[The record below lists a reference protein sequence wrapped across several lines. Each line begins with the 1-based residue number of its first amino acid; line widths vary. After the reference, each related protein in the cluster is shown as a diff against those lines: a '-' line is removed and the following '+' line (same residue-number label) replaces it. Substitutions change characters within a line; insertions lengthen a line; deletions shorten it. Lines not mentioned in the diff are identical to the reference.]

1 MAHISAPAQQL
12 GLDVDPADVRL
23 VPGPTNPYV
32 WRHGLEQEHLFR
44 KQLSKHNVSA
54 YRQICQ
60 HLGNKRRGVK
70 DS

>member
-60 HLGNKRRGVK
+60 HLGNKRIGVK